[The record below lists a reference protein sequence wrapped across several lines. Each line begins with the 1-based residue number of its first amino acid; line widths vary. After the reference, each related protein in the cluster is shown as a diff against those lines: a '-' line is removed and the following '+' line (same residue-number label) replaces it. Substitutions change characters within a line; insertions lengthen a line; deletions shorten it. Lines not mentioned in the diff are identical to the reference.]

1 MAPGDC
7 AGLQANRPRR
17 LHSGTRSFSI
27 AFFAEP
33 EFLLLHLYTALL
45 LPALFLAFARKNPLR
60 IFALRGNRFV
70 GAPSARNRRK
80 ERLDL
85 PLPVQLGA
93 PANPA
98 QGDMRMVLV
107 APFAIKRCRLKK
119 PVLGGE
125 RNRIPNPPP
134 FCARRL
140 KKPVLGGER
149 NRISNPPPFCAPAYE
164 AGFRKQKKTQKS
176 GLNNYHVTCR
186 VKSSEG

>member
-80 ERLDL
+80 ERLRSSFTCSARGPGESRARRHADGFGGTFCHQK
-85 PLPVQLGA
+85 V
-93 PANPA
+93 PA
-98 QGDMRMVLV
+98 
-107 APFAIKRCRLKK
+107 RLKK

-140 KKPVLGGER
+140 KKPVLEGER
-149 NRISNPPPFCAPAYE
+149 NRISNRPPFCA
-164 AGFRKQKKTQKS
+164 RQLKKP
-176 GLNNYHVTCR
+176 V
-186 VKSSEG
+186 

>member
-1 MAPGDC
+1 MKKCLLHLRRRRFFRSKAVLESAGIKPLFGSAKSGVKTARRAKNTERARPSMAPGDY

-17 LHSGTRSFSI
+17 LHSGTRSFFI
-27 AFFAEP
+27 AFFAGP

-85 PLPVQLGA
+85 PLPVQFGA

-107 APFAIKRCRLKK
+107 APRG
-119 PVLGGE
+119 PGE
-125 RNRIPNPPP
+125 SR
-134 FCARRL
+134 ARRHADGF
-140 KKPVLGGER
+140 GGT
-149 NRISNPPPFCAPAYE
+149 FCHQKVPA
-164 AGFRKQKKTQKS
+164 
-176 GLNNYHVTCR
+176 
-186 VKSSEG
+186 

>member
-1 MAPGDC
+1 MAPGDY

-27 AFFAEP
+27 AFFAGP

-107 APFAIKRCRLKK
+107 APFATKRCRPGLRSRFLRAK
-119 PVLGGE
+119 G
-125 RNRIPNPPP
+125 I
-134 FCARRL
+134 AS
-140 KKPVLGGER
+140 
-149 NRISNPPPFCAPAYE
+149 RISPRFAQRRNPFYTRKRV
-164 AGFRKQKKTQKS
+164 FRILDLCGEKI
-176 GLNNYHVTCR
+176 R
-186 VKSSEG
+186 RAAARPEREGV